1 MYDRFIQ
8 NLSLMKPVYLII
20 MIAFLAWACS
30 QGREAV
36 KTSAALVPESQDST
50 IYELVI
56 NDIHFDNWYLLN
68 YSDAKDRTEEY
79 YHSKNLIAVSNWNYI
94 YRMGQHYDV
103 IDSYINYEPQLDYG
117 IEVNRRL
124 YWYFAFVEDYY
135 DVKLFW

>member
-1 MYDRFIQ
+1 
-8 NLSLMKPVYLII
+8 